1 MLESVAK
8 TMKEVSK
15 RNYEGYYH
23 KNANQTIP
31 SEKRTAEYIMLKNDL
46 LSAIKEDYNLNEKQ
60 AYKVFTMAQ
69 NVSESREDTRTELID
84 FVKDFGELAQSI
96 NELKN

>member
-23 KNANQTIP
+23 KNANQTVP
-31 SEKRTAEYIMLKNDL
+31 SEKRTAEYLMLKNDL
-46 LSAIKEDYNLNEKQ
+46 LSAIKEDYNLNEQQ
-60 AYKVFTMAQ
+60 AYKVFTMAK
-69 NVSESREDTRTELID
+69 NVSESREDTRIDLID

-96 NELKN
+96 NDLKN